1 MSKSDASLA
10 GPWIRRFLLEH
21 LIVERNLSRHT
32 QQSYRDTFRLW
43 LPFAAARLRHPI
55 DQLALTDLSAPVLRE
70 FLQHLERERK
80 CGVRTRNQR
89 LAAVHAFASFV
100 GERVP
105 ECLMWCHQIR
115 SVPFKRYDRLALAY
129 LEKAEIDAI
138 LAAPDR
144 TTDAGRRDHALV
156 LFLYNSGARA
166 SEAAALTIGDLDR
179 HADGSGSV
187 RLTGKGG
194 KTRYCPLWPTTMR
207 VLGQMT
213 TGRTLDELVF
223 LNRRRR
229 PMTRFAIHATVAR
242 CVAQATSTRPS
253 LAKKAISP
261 HVIRHTTATHLL
273 RAGVDINTI
282 RAWLGHV
289 SIDTTNVYADVDLE
303 TKAQM
308 LAACGSFASGKVTR
322 RLWRDDPSLM
332 QFLRSL

>member
-1 MSKSDASLA
+1 MTRTDASLV
-10 GPWIRRFLLEH
+10 GPWVRRFLLEH

-32 QQSYRDTFRLW
+32 QRSYRDTFRLL
-43 LPFAAARLRHPI
+43 LPFAARTHHSVDR
-55 DQLALTDLSAPVLRE
+55 LALADLSAPVLRE
-70 FLQHLERERK
+70 FLQHLERERH

-89 LAAVHAFASFV
+89 LAAVHAFAYFV
-100 GERVP
+100 GERAP
-105 ECLMWCHQIR
+105 EWLAWCRQIR
-115 SVPFKRYDRLALAY
+115 SVPFKRYDRPGLAY

-138 LAAPDR
+138 IAAPDGA
-144 TTDAGRRDHALV
+144 TEDGRRDHALV

-187 RLTGKGG
+187 RLAGKGG
-194 KTRYCPLWPTTMR
+194 KTRYCPLWPTTTR
-207 VLGQMT
+207 LLGQLT
-213 TGRTLDELVF
+213 AGRAPDEPVF

-229 PMTRFAIHATVAR
+229 PMTRFAIHAAVAR
-242 CVAQATSTRPS
+242 CVAQATPTQPS

-289 SIDTTNVYADVDLE
+289 SIDTTNIYAEVDLE
-303 TKAQM
+303 TKTRM
-308 LAACGSFASGKVTR
+308 LAACQSFGSSAAPEKR
-322 RLWRDDPSLM
+322 WRDDPSVM

>member
-1 MSKSDASLA
+1 MRRTDTSLV
-10 GPWIRRFLLEH
+10 GPWVRRFLLEH

-32 QQSYRDTFRLW
+32 QRSYRDTFRLW
-43 LPFAAARLRHPI
+43 LPFAAARLHHPV
-55 DQLALTDLSAPVLRE
+55 DRLTLTDLSAPVLRE
-70 FLQHLERERK
+70 FLEHLERERH

-89 LAAVHAFASFV
+89 LAGVHAFAYFV
-100 GERVP
+100 GERAP
-105 ECLMWCHQIR
+105 EWLAWCRQIR
-115 SVPFKRYDRLALAY
+115 SVPFKRYDRPALAY

-144 TTDAGRRDHALV
+144 TTETGRRDHAVV

-187 RLTGKGG
+187 RLAGKGG
-194 KTRYCPLWPTTMR
+194 KTRHCPLWPTTTR

-213 TGRTLDELVF
+213 TGRVQDEPVF

-229 PMTRFAIHATVAR
+229 PMTRFAIHATVVR
-242 CVAQATSTRPS
+242 CVAQATPTQPS

-289 SIDTTNVYADVDLE
+289 SIDTTNVYAEVDLE
-303 TKAQM
+303 VKAQM
-308 LAACGSFASGKVTR
+308 LAACGSFNSGKAPKR
-322 RLWRDDPSLM
+322 RWRDDPSLM
-332 QFLRSL
+332 QFIRGL